1 MGRALIIVSLVL
13 FIIFPGCNT
22 DEVVTIHLAG
32 DSTVADKAYRHGNP
46 EKGWGQVFPLYF
58 EPGVFVQ
65 NHGVNGRSTKS
76 FIDEGRWSKLLE
88 SLNPG
93 DYVFIQFG
101 HNDSKEGDSTRYA
114 APFSNYRNNL
124 IKMVDNVF
132 EKGATPVLLTS
143 ISRRSFNAEGMFYD
157 THGDYPAVVRSVAE
171 EKEVLLFDLHK
182 LSKRYI
188 QTLGPELSKKIF
200 LHINKIEYPDLTD
213 HIIDDTHLSA
223 IGAFRI
229 SDMVV
234 AEIRS
239 QIPEL
244 AIKIKN

>member
-1 MGRALIIVSLVL
+1 MNRSLIIVLFVVAISLAA
-13 FIIFPGCNT
+13 CNKN
-22 DEVVTIHLAG
+22 EVVTIHLAG
-32 DSTVADKAYRHGNP
+32 DSTVADKPYRHGNP

-76 FIDEGRWSKLLE
+76 FIDEGRWSTLLE
-88 SLNPG
+88 SLKPG

-101 HNDSKEGDSTRYA
+101 HNDSKEDDSTRYA
-114 APFSNYRNNL
+114 APFSDYRNNL
-124 IKMVDNVF
+124 IKMVDDVV
-132 EKGATPVLLTS
+132 EKGGTPVLLTS
-143 ISRRSFNAEGMFYD
+143 IVRRRFNDDGVFYD
-157 THGDYPAVVRSVAE
+157 THGDYPAVVRSVAQ

-188 QTLGPELSKKIF
+188 KTLGSELSKKIF

-213 HIIDDTHLSA
+213 HILDDTHLSA

-244 AIKIKN
+244 ANKIKN